1 MEIFELAKLL
11 GEAIKK
17 DARLVEFEEA
27 KKAYENDTE
36 LKKALEEYDVQQQ
49 ALQSE
54 MMKEEKDSYTIDAIN
69 ERINELYHKSKA
81 EGLTEEEKAEQAVL
95 RREYIDSFK
104 RSLTGQLDNMYI
116 VDEKGNKTKVERKG
130 NKK

>member
-1 MEIFELAKLL
+1 MEQ
-11 GEAIKK
+11 KK
-17 DARLVEFEEA
+17 
-27 KKAYENDTE
+27 
-36 LKKALEEYDVQQQ
+36 
-49 ALQSE
+49 
-54 MMKEEKDSYTIDAIN
+54 ID
-69 ERINELYHKSKA
+69 RINELAKKMKTT
-81 EGLTEEEKAEQAVL
+81 GLTEEEKVEQAVL